1 MGRWLPRVDDPGLK
15 NKNKFWILSCVKD
28 EEVISKTRVLS
39 QNLFQIPA
47 QKHEI
52 HLLVQM
58 CFEGLKIVWGSV
70 SCASLMA
77 CSAACQ
83 FYGST

>member
-1 MGRWLPRVDDPGLK
+1 MGRWLPKVDDPGL
-15 NKNKFWILSCVKD
+15 KFWILSCVKD

-70 SCASLMA
+70 SCASLMGMSVLWI
-77 CSAACQ
+77 CVI
-83 FYGST
+83 FV

>member
-58 CFEGLKIVWGSV
+58 CFEGLKIVLDRVSSV
-70 SCASLMA
+70 YL
-77 CSAACQ
+77 
-83 FYGST
+83 